1 LFFINDEEPAR
12 KSFMA
17 PSLSVP
23 CHPFLLRFAYAGDI
37 IGVWN
42 EVSFRRAITAAPVA
56 TPTFSLL
63 FYERIVGE
71 ILFRA

>member
-1 LFFINDEEPAR
+1 
-12 KSFMA
+12 MA
-17 PSLSVP
+17 PFLSVRR
-23 CHPFLLRFAYAGDI
+23 HPLVLRFTYAGDI

-42 EVSFRRAITAAPVA
+42 EVSFHRANTAAAAA

-63 FYERIVGE
+63 FYERIVRE